1 MIEYIGVNDH
11 VTDLFEGQYRIPNGM
26 SYNSYLVVGDSIA
39 VMDTVDGHFVDE
51 WLLRLKEAMKGK
63 KPDYLV
69 LLHMEPDH
77 SAGVKKLLE
86 RYPETE
92 VVGNPKTFAILKQ
105 FFPELSIEHM
115 RIVKENDVLSLGG
128 HELKFIFAPMVH
140 WPEVMMAYETTTHS
154 LFSAD
159 AFGKFGAL
167 DIDEGWKEEARR
179 YYIGIVGK
187 YGAQVQALLKKLS
200 GTELENIY
208 PLHGPALRSPLDE
221 YLALYDRWSAYLPET
236 EGVLIAYASIY
247 GHTKC
252 AVEYLCESLKEL
264 KCEVFDLAR
273 CDPAEAI
280 AKAFQY
286 PKMILATPTY
296 NAEVFPPVKAFLSGL
311 KERNYQN
318 RKVGIIENGSWAP
331 MAKKYILDFFA
342 GSKGIEF
349 MQNAVTIR
357 SAVCHQDEI
366 LLDALA
372 AEIKA

>member
-51 WLLRLKEAMKGK
+51 WLLRLKEALKGK

-69 LLHMEPDH
+69 LLHMEQDH

-92 VVGNPKTFAILKQ
+92 VVGNSKTFAILKQ
-105 FFPELSIEHM
+105 FFPELNIEHM

-167 DIDEGWKEEARR
+167 FHDDVGEDHAVFHLSEDRRPLIDQTPFHFRVRTDVLRKAPRIFRIDLERRIHLIEIQRPDIVDQIHVRLPERSDRPHVAPVAVERESVDLAVLFQKVRDDVLAE
-179 YYIGIVGK
+179 IVGGIFLTGVVTK
-187 YGAQVQALLKKLS
+187 
-200 GTELENIY
+200 
-208 PLHGPALRSPLDE
+208 RLDQR
-221 YLALYDRWSAYLPET
+221 LET
-236 EGVLIAYASIY
+236 EDVDA
-247 GHTKC
+247 HR
-252 AVEYLCESLKEL
+252 SL
-264 KCEVFDLAR
+264 V
-273 CDPAEAI
+273 
-280 AKAFQY
+280 
-286 PKMILATPTY
+286 
-296 NAEVFPPVKAFLSGL
+296 
-311 KERNYQN
+311 
-318 RKVGIIENGSWAP
+318 
-331 MAKKYILDFFA
+331 
-342 GSKGIEF
+342 
-349 MQNAVTIR
+349 
-357 SAVCHQDEI
+357 
-366 LLDALA
+366 
-372 AEIKA
+372 